1 MRPICHHN
9 RVLFGSLTAI
19 VLFAIGAII
28 FSILKIDQN
37 QEIMNSGS
45 VSPSL
50 DRADS
55 SDKIADL
62 KPLDANQQQGSKAVE
77 IISVTY
83 GVFLNG
89 VPLDGAALNVVV
101 LNGIFSILLL
111 LTSIVIYYLFIVL
124 SKIVIFCVQSSYNLI
139 SCSCC
144 AAKQLKRS
152 SSGFIS

>member
-83 GVFLNG
+83 GV
-89 VPLDGAALNVVV
+89 PLDGAALNVVV